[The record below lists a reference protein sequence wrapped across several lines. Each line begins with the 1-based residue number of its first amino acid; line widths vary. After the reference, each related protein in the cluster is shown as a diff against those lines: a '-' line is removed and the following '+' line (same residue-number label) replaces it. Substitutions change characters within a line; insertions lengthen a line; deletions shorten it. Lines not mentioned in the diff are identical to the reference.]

1 MGGQKSKKNGVL
13 TKFEVLALLIDYLKS
28 GLIFF
33 SGTQCVLHTYIWE
46 LMQKKTEQIK
56 QIWFGFWPFS
66 KIYA

>member
-1 MGGQKSKKNGVL
+1 MGGQKSKKNSVL
-13 TKFEVLALLIDYLKS
+13 TKFEVLALFIYSLKS

-33 SGTQCVLHTYIWE
+33 SGIHLYLGVNA
-46 LMQKKTEQIK
+46 KKTEQIK